1 MANKRPQNLLDSID
15 PNDSSDDEN
24 DGDYTLPEETTGAR
38 ASKRRKAEV
47 HVSLD
52 NPEQTELSEKDRKI
66 EEEKQRM
73 EKRRKADEEWAAL
86 MRVEEEAKRERMGT
100 SSSSASMVDDK
111 QEKGETVRMVEVRRP
126 RNFAGEII

>member
-15 PNDSSDDEN
+15 PNESSDDEN
-24 DGDYTLPEETTGAR
+24 DDDYTLPEETTDAR

-47 HVSLD
+47 EVLLD
-52 NPEQTELSEKDRKI
+52 NPERTKLSEKDRKI
-66 EEEKQRM
+66 EEENQRL

-100 SSSSASMVDDK
+100 SSSSASMVDVK
-111 QEKGETVRMVEVRRP
+111 QKEETVRMVEVRRP

>member
-15 PNDSSDDEN
+15 PNESSDDEN
-24 DGDYTLPEETTGAR
+24 DDDYTLPEETTDAR

-47 HVSLD
+47 EVLLD
-52 NPEQTELSEKDRKI
+52 NPERTELSEKDRKI
-66 EEEKQRM
+66 EEENQRL

-100 SSSSASMVDDK
+100 SSSSASMVDVK
-111 QEKGETVRMVEVRRP
+111 QKEETVRMVEVRRP

>member
-15 PNDSSDDEN
+15 PNESSDDEN
-24 DGDYTLPEETTGAR
+24 DDDYTLPEETTDAR

-47 HVSLD
+47 EVLLD
-52 NPEQTELSEKDRKI
+52 NPERTELSEKDRKI
-66 EEEKQRM
+66 EEENQRL

-86 MRVEEEAKRERMGT
+86 MRMEEEAKRERMGT
-100 SSSSASMVDDK
+100 SYSSASMVDDK
-111 QEKGETVRMVEVRRP
+111 QNEETVRMVELRRP

>member
-24 DGDYTLPEETTGAR
+24 DGDYTLPQATTDAR
-38 ASKRRKAEV
+38 ASQRRKAEV
-47 HVSLD
+47 EVLLD
-52 NPEQTELSEKDRKI
+52 NPERTELSEKDRKI
-66 EEEKQRM
+66 EEENQRL

-100 SSSSASMVDDK
+100 SSSSASMVDVK
-111 QEKGETVRMVEVRRP
+111 QKEETVRMVEVRRP

>member
-15 PNDSSDDEN
+15 PNESSDDEN
-24 DGDYTLPEETTGAR
+24 DDDYTLPEETTDAR
-38 ASKRRKAEV
+38 ASKRRKAEADV
-47 HVSLD
+47 LLD
-52 NPEQTELSEKDRKI
+52 VIGRTELSEKDRKI
-66 EEEKQRM
+66 EEENQRL

-100 SSSSASMVDDK
+100 SSSSASMVDVK
-111 QEKGETVRMVEVRRP
+111 QKEETVRMVEVRRP

>member
-1 MANKRPQNLLDSID
+1 MANKRPQNMLDSID

-24 DGDYTLPEETTGAR
+24 DGDYTLPEATTGTR
-38 ASKRRKAEV
+38 ASERRKAEV
-47 HVSLD
+47 EVLLD
-52 NPEQTELSEKDRKI
+52 NPERPELSEKDRKI

-86 MRVEEEAKRERMGT
+86 MRVEEDAKRERMGT
-100 SSSSASMVDDK
+100 SSSSASVVDDK
-111 QEKGETVRMVEVRRP
+111 QKEETVRMVEVRRP

>member
-15 PNDSSDDEN
+15 PNESSDDEN
-24 DGDYTLPEETTGAR
+24 DGDYALPEATTGAR

-47 HVSLD
+47 QVSLD
-52 NPEQTELSEKDRKI
+52 NTERSELSEKDRKI
-66 EEEKQRM
+66 EEENQRL

-86 MRVEEEAKRERMGT
+86 MRVEEDAKRERMGT
-100 SSSSASMVDDK
+100 SSSSASVVDDK
-111 QEKGETVRMVEVRRP
+111 QKEETVRMVEVRRP

>member
-24 DGDYTLPEETTGAR
+24 DGDYTLPQATTDAR
-38 ASKRRKAEV
+38 ASQRRKAEV
-47 HVSLD
+47 EVLLD
-52 NPEQTELSEKDRKI
+52 NPERTELSEKDRKI
-66 EEEKQRM
+66 EEENQRL

-111 QEKGETVRMVEVRRP
+111 QNEETVRMVEVRRP

>member
-24 DGDYTLPEETTGAR
+24 DGDYTLPQATTDAR
-38 ASKRRKAEV
+38 ASQRRKAEV
-47 HVSLD
+47 EVLLD
-52 NPEQTELSEKDRKI
+52 NPERTELSEKDRKI
-66 EEEKQRM
+66 EEENQRL

-86 MRVEEEAKRERMGT
+86 MRMEEEAKRERMGT

-111 QEKGETVRMVEVRRP
+111 QNEETVRMVEVRRP

>member
-15 PNDSSDDEN
+15 PNESSDDEN
-24 DGDYTLPEETTGAR
+24 DGDYTLPEATTGAR

-47 HVSLD
+47 QDSLD
-52 NPEQTELSEKDRKI
+52 NPERTELSQKDRKI
-66 EEEKQRM
+66 EEENQRL

-86 MRVEEEAKRERMGT
+86 MCMEEDAKRERMGT
-100 SSSSASMVDDK
+100 SYSSASMVDDK
-111 QEKGETVRMVEVRRP
+111 QNEETVRMVEVRRP